1 MYLTSRFGPR
11 LTERV
16 RRRGQSY
23 FDRGRVEI
31 SRGDKQVVQAVVTGS
46 ERYRVFLRVE
56 GRDLLAECTCPYYET
71 SLCKHLWATMIAAE
85 RKGFLT
91 GTGHLPTRLV
101 MADPTDFDEDGYD
114 DDDDERY
121 LGTTRAS
128 RLKVQPA
135 TKPPIWLQQL
145 ESVGQS
151 MRVSPDER
159 VRPWPSSRQL
169 FYIVDVRSTLR
180 GYGLTISLGW
190 REMKR
195 TGDWGKIRMTGLP
208 AVHVSQISEPDRQII
223 ALLMGGRDLYGYS
236 YALSY
241 S

>member
-11 LTERV
+11 LTDRV

-31 SRGDKQVVQAVVTGS
+31 VSGDKQVVQAVVRGS
-46 ERYRVFLRVE
+46 DRYRVFLRVE

-101 MADPTDFDEDGYD
+101 MSNPTDFDETNDGYD
-114 DDDDERY
+114 DDDEGYGYRR
-121 LGTTRAS
+121 TAS

-135 TKPPIWLQQL
+135 PKPPI
-145 ESVGQS
+145 
-151 MRVSPDER
+151 
-159 VRPWPSSRQL
+159 
-169 FYIVDVRSTLR
+169 
-180 GYGLTISLGW
+180 
-190 REMKR
+190 
-195 TGDWGKIRMTGLP
+195 
-208 AVHVSQISEPDRQII
+208 A
-223 ALLMGGRDLYGYS
+223 
-236 YALSY
+236 
-241 S
+241 